1 MPKIKKWL
9 YIIFC
14 CQCTSCIIFEE
25 VECGILDTTE
35 KIKKRE
41 IELKKRFHTQNKDL
55 KIKN

>member
-25 VECGILDTTE
+25 VESGILDTTE

-41 IELKKRFHTQNKDL
+41 IELKKRFHT
-55 KIKN
+55 